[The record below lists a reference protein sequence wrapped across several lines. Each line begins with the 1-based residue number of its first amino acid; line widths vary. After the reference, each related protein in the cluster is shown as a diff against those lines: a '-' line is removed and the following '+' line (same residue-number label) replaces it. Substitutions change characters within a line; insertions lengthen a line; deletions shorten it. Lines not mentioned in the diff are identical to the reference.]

1 MPPASSCY
9 DGADNTKGW
18 RGLYNAQPLWKAGS
32 IFKVNPTSLLQAIP
46 LLDIYAKET
55 KMWDFPGSPV
65 VKSFHGRRHGS
76 QGTKTPHDLAKKIEN
91 VRPQSLQEWV
101 LPAPDADQ
109 EETGEA
115 AGGLYTGTLLRNRK
129 GQTPDTRHSK
139 CSTLN
144 GCAAKEAGCKMYIL
158 FSLIWMIF

>member
-1 MPPASSCY
+1 MLASARQHKRSPALALTSTSAHQHKRSPALVIWERRPKPVKMPPASSCY

-91 VRPQSLQEWV
+91 VRPQSLQE
-101 LPAPDADQ
+101 
-109 EETGEA
+109 
-115 AGGLYTGTLLRNRK
+115 
-129 GQTPDTRHSK
+129 
-139 CSTLN
+139 
-144 GCAAKEAGCKMYIL
+144 
-158 FSLIWMIF
+158 